1 VLVAEQPSDADFE
14 PMKSERMTRKSLL
27 KRHPPVE
34 ESAVC
39 DLTRPEY
46 ENSSRPLMHLG
57 DDDETDP
64 GRIAAMPLAFT
75 TPVDIFEWCAAMA
88 SESPTANAMWADAEI
103 AGWSVAMDDL
113 KTGGFTLD
121 MDNRHIV
128 LDHFT
133 LSPPAL
139 GRSTYFRNTLLC
151 SFMRAL
157 RDIWHENVFGAFET
171 VYLPEDVLMLERAR
185 AADCDT
191 VAMLVAWE
199 LRGAGHADVW
209 RHVIGSAEGDMAL
222 TFTRFLERDPS
233 AVFDGAA
240 LAYAFRQWY
249 VDEGRVNTIDHET
262 LESLDVCFA
271 GAEQGGDAG
280 GKRLSGAM
288 LEALSELPDGARY
301 LHGLGERIKND
312 PFFSGLH
319 DEINQTHLFH
329 LMYDMEVV
337 MVNNVP
343 FRDHALARLIF
354 PDGSAERFSESPPAN

>member
-1 VLVAEQPSDADFE
+1 
-14 PMKSERMTRKSLL
+14 MKSDRSTRKSLS
-27 KRHPPVE
+27 KRHHRQDDA
-34 ESAVC
+34 AVC

-46 ENSSRPLMHLG
+46 ENSIRPLMYLG
-57 DDDETDP
+57 EDTLADP
-64 GRIAAMPLAFT
+64 ERIAAMPLSFA
-75 TPVDIFEWCAAMA
+75 TPYDIFEWCAAMA
-88 SESPTANAMWADAEI
+88 TESPTANAMWADAEV

-133 LSPPAL
+133 LSPSAL
-139 GRSTYFRNTLLC
+139 GRSLYFRNALLC

-191 VAMLVAWE
+191 VALLVAWE
-199 LRGAGHADVW
+199 LRGAGYAEVW
-209 RHVIGSAEGDMAL
+209 RHVIGSEEGDMAL
-222 TFTRFLERDPS
+222 IFTKHLERDPS
-233 AVFDGAA
+233 AMFDGTA

-249 VDEGRVNTIDHET
+249 ADESRVNTIDHET
-262 LESLDVCFA
+262 LESLDSFFA
-271 GAEQGGDAG
+271 GADESGSMG

-301 LHGLGERIKND
+301 LHGLGERVKND
-312 PFFSGLH
+312 PIFAGLH
-319 DEINQTHLFH
+319 DDINQTHLFH

-337 MVNNVP
+337 MVSNVP
-343 FRDHALARLIF
+343 FRDRQLARMIF
-354 PDGSAERFSESPPAN
+354 PDGDLREIS